1 VHVDAFGN
9 PAAVI
14 SVMLEDS
21 ASLDNPFLAKFWT
34 KFDNNKHAVDGLD
47 IYGDFLPRNAHH
59 DISAYYTWAG
69 SLTTPPCT
77 EGITWIQ
84 LTQPVSASV
93 SQINQYRAALHKL
106 PQTSK
111 SMTNNRPVQP
121 LNGRVPEMV
130 STMTWSYTSEHGL
143 PGPELWNSSPAFPA
157 CAGTSQSPI
166 NVPAAPAT
174 DLGSAMLSDTVVRG
188 SVTTYEGK
196 TSTHGWKVTPR
207 LDATNTLGMKVDGEE
222 LTMLQFHMHAPSEN
236 AVNGKLYDAEM
247 HFVYVT
253 AAGAPA
259 AVVSVLLEAKND
271 SSTNAFLERFTY
283 DNHDHELSTP
293 LNPYTQFFP
302 TDSHGAISAY
312 HTWSGS
318 LTTPP

>member
-1 VHVDAFGN
+1 LCA
-9 PAAVI
+9 
-14 SVMLEDS
+14 
-21 ASLDNPFLAKFWT
+21 W
-34 KFDNNKHAVDGLD
+34 
-47 IYGDFLPRNAHH
+47 PR
-59 DISAYYTWAG
+59 
-69 SLTTPPCT
+69 CT
-77 EGITWIQ
+77 EGLKWHMF
-84 LTQPVSASV
+84 TQPVTMSTVQLAQYKASLAI
-93 SQINQYRAALHKL
+93 SG
-106 PQTSK
+106 QTATSG
-111 SMTNNRPVQP
+111 TNNRPVQP
-121 LNGRVPEMV
+121 LNGRVPALV

-302 TDSHGAISAY
+302 TNSIGAISAY

-318 LTTPP
+318 LTTPPCTEGLKWHMFTQPVTMSTKQLARYQASLAISGQTATTLSNNRPVQPLNGRVPALVSG